1 MIPITVI
8 TVTYNCADLVERTIK
23 SVLEQK
29 KHGGVVE
36 YVVIDGGSTDGTVDS
51 INKYKARIDY
61 FCSEPDAGIY
71 DAMNKGIKAAN
82 GKWLLFLN
90 AGDVFHPDF
99 EISKLS
105 FNWPREAEFIA
116 FPFLVDG
123 EPRVSAP
130 VFPARSG
137 LPSSH
142 QATLISSQVA
152 KENLFKLEYRVAADF
167 EVYMHRLCL
176 NPDCVYIEQDVITC
190 VQPGG
195 FSLANVGLLHKEYVK
210 IIFRHD
216 GLVAASVWYVRSK
229 PGLLRLVKLLTP
241 TRLFDLLRAKF
252 V

>member
-29 KHGGVVE
+29 RYGGEIE
-36 YVVIDGGSTDGTVDS
+36 YVVIDGGSTDGTIEA
-51 INKYKARIDY
+51 INKHKTQIDY
-61 FCSEPDAGIY
+61 FRSEPDHGIY
-71 DAMNKGIKAAN
+71 DAMNKGIKAAT

-90 AGDVFHPDF
+90 AGDEFHPDF
-99 EISKLS
+99 KISKLS

-116 FPFLVDG
+116 FPFLIDG
-123 EPRVSAP
+123 ESNVSTP

-142 QATLISSQVA
+142 QATLISAQVA
-152 KENLFKLEYRVAADF
+152 KENLFKLEYQVAADF
-167 EVYMHRLCL
+167 EVYMHRLCC
-176 NPDCVYIEQDVITC
+176 NPNCVYIEQDVITC

-195 FSLANVGLLHKEYVK
+195 FSLANVDLLHREYIK

-216 GLVAASVWYVRSK
+216 GLVAALVWYVRSK
-229 PGLLRLVKLLTP
+229 PELLRLVKFLTP
-241 TRLFDLLRAKF
+241 TRLFNLLRSKF
-252 V
+252 A